1 MERGAKIKEQIR
13 MTIEAVAFGGD
24 GVGRPGGLVTFVPFT
39 VDGDEVMAEITER
52 RSRYARAVL
61 RELLSASPHRVEA
74 ACPYYN
80 RCGGCSLQHVR
91 YDHQLVL
98 KESQVAD
105 SFTRIG
111 RFPSLPLRP
120 MIPSPRNFSYRGR
133 AEVHL
138 VYGGGRRAKAGFMER
153 GSHVLFDVERCL
165 LMAESINDSLTGLR
179 RSLEAR
185 KDGPVRREERL
196 LWSSLPDERTT
207 GPVNG
212 APPSKGR
219 ILRLVKGY
227 TLFVPVLGFFQ
238 ANECLVDT
246 LVDVVLELASL
257 SQEDAVLDAYC
268 GSGLFSRFL
277 AERAGSV
284 FGIEHDREAV
294 DCARENLSRAGFQ
307 NAFFHGG
314 DVAEGLLDLLHR
326 RLRIDVAVLDPPRT
340 GCGRGVLDA
349 LVELSPRRII
359 YVSCDPATQARDAR
373 RLADRGYSLAAL
385 QPLDMFPQTSHLEVV
400 AVLEK
405 S

>member
-1 MERGAKIKEQIR
+1 

-39 VDGDEVMAEITER
+39 VDGDEVMVEITER

-61 RELLSASPHRVEA
+61 REILSPSPHRVEP
-74 ACPYYN
+74 ACPHYG

-91 YDHQLVL
+91 YGHQLVL

-105 SFTRIG
+105 SFNRIG
-111 RFPSLPLRP
+111 RFPAPPLRP
-120 MIPSPRNFSYRGR
+120 VIPSPRTFSYRGR

-138 VYGGGRRAKAGFMER
+138 VCGGGRRAKAGFMER
-153 GSHVLFDVERCL
+153 GSHVLLDVEQCL
-165 LMAESINDSLTGLR
+165 LMAESINDSLSGLR

-212 APPSKGR
+212 APPLEGR
-219 ILRLVKGY
+219 ILRMVKGD
-227 TLFVPVLGFFQ
+227 TLSVPVRGFFQ
-238 ANECLVDT
+238 ANESLVDT

-257 SQEDAVLDAYC
+257 SPEDAVLDAYC

-284 FGIEHDREAV
+284 FGIEQHREAV
-294 DCARENLSRAGFQ
+294 ACARENLSRAGFQ
-307 NAFFHGG
+307 NAFFHEG
-314 DVAEGLLDLLHR
+314 DVVEGLLDLMHR

-349 LVELSPRRII
+349 LVELAPRRIV

-373 RLADRGYSLAAL
+373 HLADRGYSLAAL
-385 QPLDMFPQTSHLEVV
+385 QPLDMFPQTSHLEVL

-405 S
+405 G

>member
-1 MERGAKIKEQIR
+1 

-24 GVGRPGGLVTFVPFT
+24 GVGRPGGLATFVPFT
-39 VDGDEVMAEITER
+39 VDGDEVVVEITER

-61 RELLSASPHRVEA
+61 REILSPSPHRVEA
-74 ACPYYN
+74 ACPYYR

-98 KESQVAD
+98 KEGQVAD

-111 RFPSLPLRP
+111 RFPSPPLRP
-120 MIPSPRNFSYRGR
+120 MIPSPRTISYRGR

-153 GSHVLFDVERCL
+153 GSHVLLDVERCL
-165 LMAESINDSLTGLR
+165 LMAESINDALSGLR

-207 GPVNG
+207 GLEMGV
-212 APPSKGR
+212 PPPEGR
-219 ILRLVKGY
+219 ILRAVKGCR
-227 TLFVPVLGFFQ
+227 LSVPASGFFQ
-238 ANECLVDT
+238 ANEYLVDT
-246 LVDVVLELASL
+246 LVDVVLDLASP
-257 SQEDAVLDAYC
+257 SPEDSVLDAYC

-284 FGIEHDREAV
+284 FGIEQDREAV
-294 DCARENLSRAGFQ
+294 ACARENLSRAGLR
-307 NAFFHGG
+307 NASFHGG
-314 DVAEGLLDLLHR
+314 DVVEGLQDLLTR
-326 RLRIDVAVLDPPRT
+326 RVRMDVAVLDPPRT
-340 GCGRGVLDA
+340 GCVRGVLDA
-349 LVELSPRRII
+349 LVELAPRRIV

-400 AVLEK
+400 AVLK
-405 S
+405 KT